1 MATVLLIEDDASQ
14 RFVAAFAL
22 KKATHVVH
30 EAADGPSGVHAAR
43 QHKPDVI
50 ICDVM
55 MPGMTGYEVVETL
68 RADAELAH
76 IPIVLLTAM
85 SDRRHMRQGM
95 TAGADD
101 YLTKPYKPAELLEA
115 VTAALAKRQTQ
126 EQAFMNSVSGRVAEA
141 LEEQKEQLGR
151 RYEDQLTREVSARW
165 TRNLTATGDLA
176 YPQALLLQVDLLG
189 RAATQ
194 AGGSLP
200 ALAKQA
206 QQQARDTLYLFGANH
221 VLPYGKDLMAVF
233 AETATATTTTELRA
247 LRAAFALLKSAP
259 KDRGMN
265 LALFRGP
272 VNLVAVHDA
281 LHGDKG
287 HTLVPGESVYTV
299 NQLRETAESNGWRI
313 AAPEDLVP
321 SFDDLVEVVRG
332 VVLPSG
338 RKAVELRPRPAA
350 PAA

>member
-22 KKATHVVH
+22 KKANYLVH

-43 QHKPDVI
+43 EHKPDVI
-50 ICDVM
+50 VCDVM
-55 MPGMTGYEVVETL
+55 MPGMTGYEVVESL
-68 RADAELAH
+68 RADAELAP

-85 SDRRHMRQGM
+85 SDRKHMRQGM

-115 VTAALAKRQTQ
+115 VSAALAKRQMQQ
-126 EQAFMNSVSGRVAEA
+126 EAFMHSVSGRMSEA

-151 RYEDQLTREVSARW
+151 RYEDQLAREVSARW

-176 YPQALLLQVDLLG
+176 YPNAVLLQVDLLG
-189 RAATQ
+189 RAADQ
-194 AGGSLP
+194 GGGDLP

-221 VLPYGKDLMAVF
+221 VMPYGSDLMAVF
-233 AETATATTTTELRA
+233 AETASATTTTEHRA
-247 LRAAFALLKSAP
+247 LRAAFALLKTAP

-287 HTLVPGESVYTV
+287 HTLVPGESIYAV
-299 NQLRETAESNGWRI
+299 NQLRETAEASGWRI
-313 AAPEDLVP
+313 AVP
-321 SFDDLVEVVRG
+321 DDLIEAFADIAEPARRLE
-332 VVLPSG
+332 LPSG
-338 RKAVELRPRPAA
+338 RTAVELRPRAA
-350 PAA
+350 